1 MKTLKNIAEVL
12 FVYVCAAALSVAIFA
27 VVLYGI
33 CPLAETKGC
42 FAAEKDNSDY
52 SASLVAEK
60 QKNDLFSRCN
70 RKTGLKS
77 EFFAAIL

>member
-33 CPLAETKGC
+33 CPLAETRGC
-42 FAAEKDNSDY
+42 FETEKDNSVNYDI
-52 SASLVAEK
+52 AESSEHSERLMVDK
-60 QKNDLFSRCN
+60 QKTTCFPSVIG
-70 RKTGLKS
+70 KQV
-77 EFFAAIL
+77 